1 MKKKLSFGLGIEPT
15 LNRGKTFRVT
25 FSVGRFIEAT
35 LATVRTE
42 EHAKAL
48 VNEAK
53 SVMSQRTGV
62 PHIITKAMLSSWPL
76 LNSERENIRLQAAQ
90 LLKTHS

>member
-1 MKKKLSFGLGIEPT
+1 MKKKLSFGLVIEPT
-15 LNRGKTFRVT
+15 LNSGKTFRVV

-35 LATVRTE
+35 LATVRTQ
-42 EHAKAL
+42 EHAQAL

-53 SVMSQRTGV
+53 SVLSQPKGALDNM
-62 PHIITKAMLSSWPL
+62 IKALSMHPW
-76 LNSERENIRLQAAQ
+76 LNSERETIRLHAAQ